1 MKFLLVI
8 CAALLSQS
16 VEAQTVMSYNIR
28 NCMGLAADSMNV
40 ERVASVIRRERPTV
54 VAVQEVDS
62 CTGRSAGRDVLSELA
77 AATGMNGTYSA
88 AIDYSGG
95 RYGIGVL
102 SDVAPLSVRR
112 FALPGREEQRTLL
125 IAEFAQFVFFA
136 THLSLTGEDSF
147 RSMEIID
154 SLATSYDKRV
164 ILAGDLNFTPAD
176 PQYRIL
182 DEKFQILSVD
192 APSYP
197 ADTPTDRID
206 YIALY
211 KKDGHKDIKL
221 RSHYVVDAPTQSD
234 HRPLVVLLGRK

>member
-1 MKFLLVI
+1 MRIFLVI
-8 CAALLSQS
+8 CATLLSYGAQ
-16 VEAQTVMSYNIR
+16 AQTVMSYNIR

-40 ERVASVIRRERPTV
+40 ERVASVIRSERPMV

-77 AATGMNGTYSA
+77 AATGMKGTYSA
-88 AIDYSGG
+88 AIDYGGG

-102 SDVAPLSVRR
+102 SDVAPMSVRR

-154 SLATSYDKRV
+154 SLAGGYDKPV

-176 PQYRIL
+176 PQYCILSDKFRIL
-182 DEKFQILSVD
+182 SAD

-197 ADTPTDRID
+197 ADVPTERID
-206 YIALY
+206 YIAIH
-211 KKDGHKDIKL
+211 KKGDSQAVKL
-221 RSHYVVDAPTQSD
+221 RSCYVMDAPTQSD
-234 HRPLVVLLGRK
+234 HRPLVISLGKK